1 MHGWV
6 SVGWCRQWCYALT
19 STQLR
24 LRELPAHS
32 HSRPPDRAQ
41 HPWQS
46 WPVSSCLQRQV
57 TCGVQLPKG
66 EEASATG
73 DDINNWDVS
82 TGIQWDGEY
91 GLWEP
96 FWNSFQGLV
105 GIPWV
110 ASVAWK
116 SCAYGNNSTHLVC
129 ASEGKRDSK
138 LLG

>member
-1 MHGWV
+1 M
-6 SVGWCRQWCYALT
+6 
-19 STQLR
+19 
-24 LRELPAHS
+24 
-32 HSRPPDRAQ
+32 
-41 HPWQS
+41 
-46 WPVSSCLQRQV
+46 
-57 TCGVQLPKG
+57 
-66 EEASATG
+66 
-73 DDINNWDVS
+73 
-82 TGIQWDGEY
+82 GIQWDGEY

-129 ASEGKRDSK
+129 ASEGRRDSK